1 MNERRTSRRRRLPF
15 VRSGVFESN
24 GRNHIVQVAD
34 LGPEGAFLSTR
45 LAVEVGEKAVL
56 RMILPRDGREV
67 PLPCQ
72 VVWRSEAAVTRGAT
86 PTGIAVRFQGL
97 EAAVARRVEEFAT
110 EGLSPDPEPGPS
122 ERFEYRVLDVAELD
136 DAELRRLGLDGW
148 RLASALPVAKGLRL
162 ILTRR
167 L

>member
-1 MNERRTSRRRRLPF
+1 MNDRRSSRRRRLPF

-45 LAVEVGEKAVL
+45 LAVAVGEKAVL

-72 VVWRSEAAVTRGAT
+72 VVWRSEATGARGGPRA
-86 PTGIAVRFQGL
+86 GMAVRFQGL
-97 EAAVARRVEEFAT
+97 DAAVARRVEEFAT
-110 EGLSPDPEPGPS
+110 EGVTADPGAGPA
-122 ERFEYRVLDVAELD
+122 ERFEYRVIESAELD
-136 DAELRRLGLDGW
+136 EAELRRLGLDGW
-148 RLASALPVAKGLRL
+148 RLASALPVTQGLRL
-162 ILTRR
+162 IFLRR